1 MELLISP
8 AYLAEQCFHVATSA
22 YTLVKPK
29 ADSRDGAHSGGLGQL
44 GAEKARYLGQYGC
57 NLRTLFARRV
67 AHQCKKHL
75 GVAQVSTH
83 RDASEV
89 YLLNTRVSDC
99 ALQQPRQLFM
109 QKMTDALSS
118 LKLPAHAD

>member
-22 YTLVKPK
+22 YTLVKAK
-29 ADSRDGAHSGGLGQL
+29 ADPRYGAHGGGLGQF
-44 GAEKARYLGQYGC
+44 GAEKTRYLGQHGC
-57 NLRTLFARRV
+57 HFRTLFARRV
-67 AHQCKKHL
+67 AHQCEKHL
-75 GVAQVSTH
+75 GVAQVPTH
-83 RDASEV
+83 LDAREV
-89 YLLNTRVSDC
+89 YLLNARVSNC
-99 ALQQPRQLFM
+99 ALQQQRQLFM

>member
-8 AYLAEQCFHVATSA
+8 AYFAEQCFHVATSPD
-22 YTLVKPK
+22 TLIKAK

-44 GAEKARYLGQYGC
+44 GAEKTRYLGQRGC
-57 NLRTLFARRV
+57 YLHALFARRF
-67 AHQCKKHL
+67 ADQCEKHF
-75 GVAQVSTH
+75 GVAQVPTH
-83 RDASEV
+83 LDAREV
-89 YLLNTRVSDC
+89 YPVNARVSDC

>member
-8 AYLAEQCFHVATSA
+8 AYLAEQCFHVATSP
-22 YTLVKPK
+22 YTLVKAK
-29 ADSRDGAHSGGLGQL
+29 ADSRDGAHSGGLGQF
-44 GAEKARYLGQYGC
+44 GAEKTRYLGQHGC
-57 NLRTLFARRV
+57 HLRALLSRRV
-67 AHQCKKHL
+67 AHQCKKYL

-83 RDASEV
+83 LDAREV
-89 YLLNTRVSDC
+89 YLLNARVSDC

-109 QKMTDALSS
+109 QKMTNALSS